1 MDFRKAIDF
10 WRKIQLLFL
19 EKKVNALSLLLIYV
33 YIIIFLFKDEQQPF
47 ATLIYIS
54 SQPSPVPNTSS
65 TDYRLPITPPIPPDG
80 EAPLLLQPHDVKKEE
95 NRLPIADG
103 RAKRTIAGGE
113 SGDRPKYSCS
123 GCSQIYVFKCESISL
138 SVLIP

>member
-19 EKKVNALSLLLIYV
+19 EKKVNALSLLFIYV
-33 YIIIFLFKDEQQPF
+33 HIFKDDQPF

-103 RAKRTIAGGE
+103 RAKRAIAGGE

>member
-1 MDFRKAIDF
+1 MRKWILEKQLIFGEKFSCYF
-10 WRKIQLLFL
+10 WK
-19 EKKVNALSLLLIYV
+19 KKVNALSLLFIYV
-33 YIIIFLFKDEQQPF
+33 HIFKDDQPF

-103 RAKRTIAGGE
+103 RAKRAIAGGE